1 MRALA
6 LSAALALGA
15 ASPALAQHAETTQLL
30 QDEATLN
37 TRCRGG
43 SGDDTET
50 WQACG
55 ARDYVGYL
63 LFQRGWCLGKEGQAR
78 FEMEWHQCTT
88 GSLDF
93 PKPDFAQP

>member
-1 MRALA
+1 MRNL
-6 LSAALALGA
+6 LAALILLGA
-15 ASPALAQHAETTQLL
+15 AAPAFAQDAETAQLL
-30 QDEATLN
+30 QDEQALN
-37 TRCRGG
+37 SRCRGG
-43 SGDDTET
+43 SGDDTAT

-63 LFQRGWCLGKEGQAR
+63 LFQRGWCFGKEDQIDA
-78 FEMEWHQCTT
+78 EMQWHQCTT

>member
-1 MRALA
+1 MRTLL

-15 ASPALAQHAETTQLL
+15 VAPALAQDAETTQLL
-30 QDEATLN
+30 QDEAALN

-63 LFQRGWCLGKEGQAR
+63 LFQRGWCFGKEDQGGA
-78 FEMEWHQCTT
+78 EMDWHQCTT

-93 PKPDFAQP
+93 PKPEFSR